1 MDAILA
7 GFTVAFIDNIIVAD
21 KTQDERLK
29 RLFSVFKRFQQ
40 YDFRVRAEKI

>member
-7 GFTVAFIDNIIVAD
+7 GFTVAFIIVAD